1 LNDHFITIGHK
12 TSQTIPPTSPTPTS
26 PPPPPPPPTPP
37 PSPLPPPFALKQ
49 TTIDIVTNILHNLD
63 PNKASDI
70 YDIKPIILKS
80 LTPTLAPILTSLYNE
95 SIEQH
100 HYPDAL
106 KITKLIILFKS
117 KEHNLPENYR
127 PISLLPIIGKIL
139 DKIINDQIMT
149 HCIKHNI
156 LSPTQ
161 YAFRPNSNTS
171 LALQTILDKLQQHI
185 SNKQPT
191 LAIYLDLSKAYDT
204 VSHQK
209 LLFKLQHIFNFDPH
223 TISFLTSYITNRT
236 QTLHTDNATSNPQL
250 ITHGIPQGSTLS
262 TTFFILYIN
271 DIATTTK
278 HSDIY
283 TYADDTTLIIT
294 ARTQALLEQYA
305 QNDLTQLI
313 SYLHKNNLVPN
324 QTKTTYTTFY
334 PQTHPDIKLTFN
346 NTPLKQEATTKLLGT
361 LIQNTL
367 KFDQNVTNTIKK
379 LQPHIHTFKYI
390 NKLLPTITMK
400 QLYYSYIYPH
410 LIYTLTIWGTENKH
424 KTYIQ
429 SLHRTHKKIIRLIC
443 NTPPQTHTKPLMK
456 LLKILNIFNLYIYR
470 TAIDMHPFIHP
481 PNEEINRPIH
491 NHHYI
496 PVTQIH
502 SYPTRFS
509 QKQSLYI
516 PNTNQYSKTYIPK
529 HTVQHSTAK
538 FSHIWN
544 KLPHH
549 IRNITNI
556 KSFKTAL
563 AHHLQTLQD
572 N

>member
-1 LNDHFITIGHK
+1 MDKQPWINNSTYKLIQKQHTMHEKMKRNPTPENKKKHNQIRNLLKKELQISKKLYYTTEINNTKHNQKLQSQILKTLLPSKKQQHPTPTSIIYKQTTYTKPKDIADKLNDHFITIGHK

-49 TTIDIVTNILHNLD
+49 TTIDIVTNILHNLN

-223 TISFLTSYITNRT
+223 TISFLTSYFTNRT
-236 QTLHTDNATSNPQL
+236 QHYTQTTQHQIHNSSHTVYHKEALYQQL
-250 ITHGIPQGSTLS
+250 FLFCIS
-262 TTFFILYIN
+262 TT
-271 DIATTTK
+271 
-278 HSDIY
+278 
-283 TYADDTTLIIT
+283 
-294 ARTQALLEQYA
+294 
-305 QNDLTQLI
+305 
-313 SYLHKNNLVPN
+313 
-324 QTKTTYTTFY
+324 
-334 PQTHPDIKLTFN
+334 
-346 NTPLKQEATTKLLGT
+346 
-361 LIQNTL
+361 
-367 KFDQNVTNTIKK
+367 
-379 LQPHIHTFKYI
+379 
-390 NKLLPTITMK
+390 LLP
-400 QLYYSYIYPH
+400 QP
-410 LIYTLTIWGTENKH
+410 N
-424 KTYIQ
+424 IQ
-429 SLHRTHKKIIRLIC
+429 TFTPTST
-443 NTPPQTHTKPLMK
+443 TPPSSSPHAHK
-456 LLKILNIFNLYIYR
+456 
-470 TAIDMHPFIHP
+470 
-481 PNEEINRPIH
+481 
-491 NHHYI
+491 HY
-496 PVTQIH
+496 
-502 SYPTRFS
+502 
-509 QKQSLYI
+509 
-516 PNTNQYSKTYIPK
+516 
-529 HTVQHSTAK
+529 
-538 FSHIWN
+538 
-544 KLPHH
+544 
-549 IRNITNI
+549 
-556 KSFKTAL
+556 
-563 AHHLQTLQD
+563 
-572 N
+572 